1 MRVSDLEKSLGITT
15 YLTKTAGIGGR
26 IKTSP
31 EDFIVREILLNGS
44 IASLGTQAWK
54 EERRGKHTICVLT
67 KRSRDTLLTLEEVA
81 RRLGVPKGRI
91 GFGGIKDARALTA
104 QHVSLMGVSPERIS
118 RARFHDMVIRPIG
131 FAAKPLKP
139 DQIWGNDFTIVIT
152 GVTEDS
158 TVVETRIAALS
169 QELKERGGVPN
180 FFGHQRFGTVRPV
193 THLVGRNIA
202 YRDFAGAVMTF
213 LGWSSPFEPTDSRIA
228 RERLRK
234 TENFEEALQTFPR
247 RLRFERRVLEYL
259 HNHPKD
265 YVGAL
270 RQLPLALRRLLLQA
284 YQSYLF
290 NLALSRRIELKTP
303 LNRCE
308 IGDCVVPIS
317 NGIPSHR
324 YWRTHGE
331 SLRTLNEKIRKGE
344 ALLAIPLIG
353 YKSPPSQGI
362 QAEVEKRILVEEGVA
377 RRSFYVGAL
386 EEVSTRGGL
395 RTALT
400 LPRNLSIRQSPN
412 EAEPGKAKIA
422 LRFRLPRGS
431 YATALVREIV
441 KPHDLIAAG
450 F

>member
-1 MRVSDLEKSLGITT
+1 
-15 YLTKTAGIGGR
+15 
-26 IKTSP
+26 
-31 EDFIVREILLNGS
+31 
-44 IASLGTQAWK
+44 
-54 EERRGKHTICVLT
+54 
-67 KRSRDTLLTLEEVA
+67 
-81 RRLGVPKGRI
+81 
-91 GFGGIKDARALTA
+91 
-104 QHVSLMGVSPERIS
+104 MGVSPERIS
-118 RARFHDMVIRPIG
+118 KTHFHDMVIRPIG

-139 DQIWGNDFTIVIT
+139 DQIWRNDFTIVIT
-152 GVTEDS
+152 GVTEDPK
-158 TVVETRIAALS
+158 VVETRIAALT
-169 QELKERGGVPN
+169 QELKEWGGVPN

-193 THLVGRNIA
+193 THLVGRKIV
-202 YRDFAGAVMTF
+202 YRDFAGAMMTF
-213 LGWSSPFEPTDSRIA
+213 LGWSSPFEPSDSRIA

-234 TENFEEALQTFPR
+234 TENFEEALRTFPR
-247 RLRFERRVLEYL
+247 RLRFERSVLEYL

-324 YWRTHGE
+324 YWRAHRENLHTH
-331 SLRTLNEKIRKGE
+331 NERIRKGR

-362 QAEVEKRILVEEGVA
+362 QAEVEKHILAEEGVT

-400 LPRNLSIRQSPN
+400 PVRSLSTKLSLKGV
-412 EAEPGKAKIA
+412 EPGKAKIA
-422 LRFRLPRGS
+422 LHFRLPRGS
-431 YATALVREIV
+431 YATTLLREIV
-441 KPHDLIAAG
+441 KPHDPIAAG

>member
-1 MRVSDLEKSLGITT
+1 MWVSDLEKSLGITT

-44 IASLGTQAWK
+44 IASPGTQAWK
-54 EERRGKHTICVLT
+54 KKRRGKHTICVLT
-67 KRSRDTLLTLEEVA
+67 KRSRDTFLTLEEIA
-81 RRLGVPKGRI
+81 RRLGVPKERI

-104 QHVSLMGVSPERIS
+104 QYVSLMGVSPERI
-118 RARFHDMVIRPIG
+118 AGAHFHDMEIRPIG

-139 DQIWGNDFTIVIT
+139 DQIWGNDFTIVIM
-152 GVTEDS
+152 GVTEDPK
-158 TVVETRIAALS
+158 VVETRIAALT
-169 QELKERGGVPN
+169 QELKEWGGVPN

-193 THLVGRNIA
+193 THLVGRKIA
-202 YRDFAGAVMTF
+202 HRDFAGALMTF
-213 LGWSSPFEPTDSRIA
+213 LGWSSPFEPSDSRIA

-247 RLRFERRVLEYL
+247 RLRFERSVLEYL

-308 IGDCVVPIS
+308 IGDCVVPVS

-324 YWRTHGE
+324 YWRVHRE
-331 SLRTLNEKIRKGE
+331 DLHAHNERIRKGR

-362 QAEVEKRILVEEGVA
+362 QAEVEKHILAEEGVS

-386 EEVSTRGGL
+386 EEVSARGGL

-400 LPRNLSIRQSPN
+400 PVRGLSMKLSLKGV
-412 EAEPGKAKIA
+412 ESGKARIV

-441 KPHDLIAAG
+441 KPHDPIAAG